1 MIRPPVGLL
10 DGFTDADR
18 DNMFYEYFSAT
29 SDVGGHLPSV
39 RGSSRIFYR
48 RRELV
53 VFASNAGAAKIS
65 AVLTDPRLTGVRHT
79 RFGPGRWSGRRR
91 QARRVGRGIRRS

>member
-39 RGSSRIFYR
+39 RGF
-48 RRELV
+48 EQDLLP
-53 VFASNAGAAKIS
+53 A
-65 AVLTDPRLTGVRHT
+65 T
-79 RFGPGRWSGRRR
+79 
-91 QARRVGRGIRRS
+91 